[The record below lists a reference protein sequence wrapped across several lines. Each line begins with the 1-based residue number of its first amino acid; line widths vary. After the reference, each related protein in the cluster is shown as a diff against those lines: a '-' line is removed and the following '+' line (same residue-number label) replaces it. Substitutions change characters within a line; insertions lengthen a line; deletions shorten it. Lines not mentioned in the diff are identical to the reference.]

1 MALTLAPLLLTAI
14 ELTFRNKVIL
24 QFNNKPTKAAKVAKV
39 AHRML
44 VNYLIAQLV
53 S

>member
-1 MALTLAPLLLTAI
+1 MALTLAPLLLTTI

-24 QFNNKPTKAAKVAKV
+24 QFNNKPTKVAKV

-44 VNYLIAQLV
+44 VDYLIAQLI

>member
-1 MALTLAPLLLTAI
+1 MAITLPQLLLTTI

-44 VNYLIAQLV
+44 VDYLIAQLI